1 MYETLHLNLKNI
13 MRIMPSPYTIRK
25 SVIDHQGFQEGL
37 LRFSELIEYLTEHN
51 YPLKYSPKNN
61 QLVGFTPPLEENGFP
76 MLNRFPSDSLKQ
88 IQHYF
93 DDYSKSNYIK
103 NEPNN
108 SGYRE
113 HLREFIECYR
123 DEPCLWQTK
132 SKYYH
137 DRNRKN
143 AAYNR
148 LLEKYRPID
157 PSATRAVVV
166 KKINNLRTAYKKE
179 LDKWKGSQKSGAG
192 TDEIRTPTLWY
203 FHLLDFLYEQ
213 EIPRSSIS
221 NISDDDSEDH
231 STEILESPQQ
241 CSNTQ
246 SQSSSQS
253 SQQFQ
258 NKQSDDERDV
268 STPSSTPVRFRPTK
282 KTNTLT
288 DEVLRTLSD
297 HFKRP
302 KTEDRFDVFGKI
314 PHTYQQCNISISL
327 NHLKIQ
333 LGPI

>member
-1 MYETLHLNLKNI
+1 MVDKSLQLFWFAQFIVASSFFYSINRLHLRSFTVNVC
-13 MRIMPSPYTIRK
+13 SET
-25 SVIDHQGFQEGL
+25 GL
-37 LRFSELIEYLTEHN
+37 
-51 YPLKYSPKNN
+51 
-61 QLVGFTPPLEENGFP
+61 
-76 MLNRFPSDSLKQ
+76 
-88 IQHYF
+88 
-93 DDYSKSNYIK
+93 
-103 NEPNN
+103 N
-108 SGYRE
+108 SSSIGIPR
-113 HLREFIECYR
+113 
-123 DEPCLWQTK
+123 
-132 SKYYH
+132 
-137 DRNRKN
+137 RKN

-203 FHLLDFLYEQ
+203 FHFLDFLYKQ

-221 NISDDDSEDH
+221 NISDDDSEF
-231 STEILESPQQ
+231 
-241 CSNTQ
+241 
-246 SQSSSQS
+246 

-288 DEVLRTLSD
+288 DEVLRTVSD

-302 KTEDRFDVFGKI
+302 KTEDRFDVFGKNIGLKLRELPKRQRILAEKIINETLFLAEMDALTMSHSVKSSAFENNTFVSQLCNQPTLSEYRPQTQTNLPSELPI
-314 PHTYQQCNISISL
+314 PHIPAMQYQYQ
-327 NHLKIQ
+327 
-333 LGPI
+333 